1 MSKHLKLFSA
11 LLVLMVLAPISVFVF
26 PSNAEAA
33 RSLVENSWRYEDGQL
48 VAEDASSE
56 EDGIALLSM
65 DILPDGATAQGID
78 VSEHQ
83 GRIDWNAVK
92 ASGIDF
98 AILRVG
104 FGAPSW
110 GGRVDYQFNRNISE
124 CERLGIPYGVYIYSY
139 AFDNQQAAD
148 EASMVINC
156 LSGHNPRLP
165 VYYDLEDNSIIANGR
180 QTGIAS
186 RAQVFCNRISAA
198 GYEPGIYANLNWFN
212 NILTDSVFKSSSW
225 DHWIAQ
231 YNSKCD
237 YIGNYSIWQYKS
249 NGKVPGI
256 NGNVDMNYA
265 YVDVSLYYWQL
276 KDNAWYYANSD
287 GKAYTGWLY
296 LGGAWYWLEPDAG
309 GAMATGLHEC
319 NGSLYWFNSSGAMAT
334 GWVLDGG
341 TWYYATGSGALARGP
356 VSVGGVPYCFD
367 ARTGA
372 MLTGYQ
378 TDAQGVR
385 RYFGSCGP
393 LNGWGFVDGS
403 WYWFADGIASTGWI
417 RTGGSWYWLDPEAGG
432 AMATGLHACN
442 GSAYWFDASGAMA
455 TGWVLDGGTWYYAT
469 GSGALASG
477 WLNLNGA
484 WYWLDSSTHA
494 MAIGLHEC
502 NGSAYWFD
510 ASGAMATGWVLDDGT
525 WYYATGSGALARG
538 PVSVGGVPYCFDART
553 GAMLTGYQTDAQG
566 VRRYFGSCG
575 PLNGWGFV
583 DGSWYWFADGIA
595 STGWIRTGGSW
606 YWLDPEAGGAMA
618 TGLHACN
625 GSAYWFD
632 ASGAMATGWVLD
644 GGTWYYATGSGA
656 LASGWLNLN
665 GAWYWLDLSTHAMA
679 TGVQTIGSCEYI
691 FNNSG
696 KMMANCWSNGD
707 GSWMYHSSSSGAI
720 DLKGIMTD
728 SGIQLIDDGGNV
740 RTGWIESQGSRYYC
754 SADGVILTGWQQIA
768 GSWYYF
774 NSDGRMATGW
784 LNDGGNWFWLDSASG
799 TMKTGWLSLGG
810 TWYYLDAARG
820 GVMLSSGW
828 YWIGSTD
835 YKFSSSGAMVG
846 AWVDVPC
853 YSQYPELPTGC
864 ESVALTN
871 LLNYYGFG
879 LGKTII
885 ADYYLPKGSNGN
897 FVTAFDGNPRRSS
910 GGLMGC
916 VAPAITIAGNNF
928 LRAAGSGKQ
937 AKDVSFSSI
946 SSIKNRLTCGQPV
959 EMWNTEWGSWPGG
972 RYAARWYNGHSY
984 GLWGGN
990 HAVVLKGYDDEQGI
1004 VYLSDSING
1013 NVTRNAQV
1021 FFGTWQQMD
1030 SQAVVIE

>member
-1 MSKHLKLFSA
+1 MNKHLKLFSA
-11 LLVLMVLAPISVFVF
+11 LLVLMLFASVSMFVC
-26 PSNAEAA
+26 PADAEAA
-33 RSLVENSWRYEDGQL
+33 QTLVENSWRYEGGQL
-48 VAEDASSE
+48 VSDDASSE

-65 DILPDGATAQGID
+65 DALPDGVTAQGID

-83 GRIDWNAVK
+83 GRIDWDAVK

-104 FGAPSW
+104 FGAPSF

-124 CERLGIPYGVYIYSY
+124 CERLGIPYGVYVYSY

-148 EASMVINC
+148 EASMVIDC

-165 VYYDLEDNSIIANGR
+165 VYYDLEDKTIIADGR
-180 QTGIAS
+180 QSGIAS
-186 RAQVFCNRISAA
+186 RAQTFCNKISSA
-198 GYEPGIYANLNWFN
+198 GYKPGIYANLNWFN
-212 NILTDSVFKSSSW
+212 NILTDPVFKSGSW

-231 YNSKCD
+231 YNSQCH
-237 YIGNYSIWQYKS
+237 YTASYSFWQYTS
-249 NGKVPGI
+249 RGKVSGI
-256 NGNVDMNYA
+256 SGNVDMNYA
-265 YVDVSLYYWQL
+265 YVDISLYYWQL
-276 KDNAWYYANSD
+276 KEGTWYYATSD
-287 GKAYTGWLY
+287 GKAYTGWLRQ
-296 LGGAWYWLEPDAG
+296 GGAWYWLDPDAG
-309 GAMATGLHEC
+309 GVMATGLYEC
-319 NGSLYWFNSSGAMAT
+319 NGSMYWFNASGAMAT

-356 VSVGGVPYCFD
+356 GSVGGVPYCFD

-393 LNGWGFVDGS
+393 LNGWGLVDGS
-403 WYWFADGIASTGWI
+403 WYWFADGIASTGWLY
-417 RTGGSWYWLDPEAGG
+417 TGGSWYWLDPDAGG
-432 AMATGLHACN
+432 AMATGLHSCN
-442 GSAYWFDASGAMA
+442 GSAYWFNSSGAMA

-484 WYWLDSSTHA
+484 WYWLD
-494 MAIGLHEC
+494 
-502 NGSAYWFD
+502 
-510 ASGAMATGWVLDDGT
+510 
-525 WYYATGSGALARG
+525 
-538 PVSVGGVPYCFDART
+538 P
-553 GAMLTGYQTDAQG
+553 
-566 VRRYFGSCG
+566 
-575 PLNGWGFV
+575 
-583 DGSWYWFADGIA
+583 
-595 STGWIRTGGSW
+595 
-606 YWLDPEAGGAMA
+606 
-618 TGLHACN
+618 
-625 GSAYWFD
+625 
-632 ASGAMATGWVLD
+632 
-644 GGTWYYATGSGA
+644 
-656 LASGWLNLN
+656 
-665 GAWYWLDLSTHAMA
+665 STHAMA

-691 FNNSG
+691 FNSTG

-728 SGIQLIDDGGNV
+728 SGIQLIDDDGNA
-740 RTGWIESQGSRYYC
+740 RTGWIESQGARYYC
-754 SADGVILTGWQQIA
+754 SASGVILTGWQQIA

-774 NSDGRMATGW
+774 NPDGRMATGW
-784 LNDGGNWFWLDSASG
+784 LNDGSNWYWLDSASG
-799 TMKTGWLSLGG
+799 AMKTGWLSLGG

-820 GVMLSSGW
+820 GVMLSNGW

-853 YSQYPELPTGC
+853 YLQYPELPTGC

-928 LRAAGSGKQ
+928 LRAAGSIMQ